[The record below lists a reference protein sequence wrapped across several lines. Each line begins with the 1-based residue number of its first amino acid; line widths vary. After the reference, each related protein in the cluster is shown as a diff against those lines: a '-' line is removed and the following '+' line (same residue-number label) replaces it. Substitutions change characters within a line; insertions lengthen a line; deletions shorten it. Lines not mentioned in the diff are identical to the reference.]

1 MLLYMNRPQR
11 VNQSQKVFSIDS
23 SQRSNGSVSN
33 FDIAINMPHSNAFNK
48 AAVIVCELPKS
59 FYHLDSTNNTFL
71 YNASTVTIT
80 ANQFYTATSFA
91 AAVQAAL
98 VTVSGVAM
106 TCTYSSTTGR
116 MTITH
121 PTTLFTITASG
132 VIAKYLGLVS
142 AAVNTSSALS
152 VISTNIVNMQRYD
165 VIYIRASGLQNNNDN
180 VLLEIYPGLSTDLS
194 VIQYSN
200 ISSDI
205 HNVTVEQN
213 NMNVMHFSVQ
223 DKDGKDIEF
232 NGVNWRMMLYMG
244 HETH

>member
-1 MLLYMNRPQR
+1 MNRPQR

-59 FYHLDSTNNTFL
+59 FYHLDSTNNTFDFDL
-71 YNASTVTIT
+71 STVTIP
-80 ANQFYTATSFA
+80 ANQFYTATTFA
-91 AAVQAAL
+91 AAVQTAVAA
-98 VTVSGVAM
+98 VIAST
-106 TCTYSSTTGR
+106 TCTYSSTTGKL
-116 MTITH
+116 TIYNA
-121 PTTLFTITASG
+121 TTDFSILATG
-132 VIAKYLGLVS
+132 VIAKYLGVVS
-142 AAVNTSSALS
+142 GTRVYSDNFTGTEERL
-152 VISTNIVNMQRYD
+152 ICPNIVNMQRYD

-232 NGVNWRMMLYMG
+232 NGVNWRMLLYMG
-244 HETH
+244 FEA